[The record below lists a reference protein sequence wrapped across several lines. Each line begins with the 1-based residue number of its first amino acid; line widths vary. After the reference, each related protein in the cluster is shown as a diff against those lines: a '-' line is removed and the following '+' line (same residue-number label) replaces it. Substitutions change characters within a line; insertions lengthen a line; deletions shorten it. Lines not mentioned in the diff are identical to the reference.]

1 MMINI
6 IGVCFKCLKKLEQ
19 LDFFLQRRNGDR
31 SDRKGKVGFSKVE
44 MRRQGRKFQETN
56 MEINKYVIIFKTIIH

>member
-19 LDFFLQRRNGDR
+19 LDFFLQGRNGDR
-31 SDRKGKVGFSKVE
+31 SDREGKVGFSKVE
-44 MRRQGRKFQETN
+44 MRR
-56 MEINKYVIIFKTIIH
+56 